1 MIFIDIGSLAET
13 IKQEIEDNTYNEI
26 TIRRYDGVVH
36 ITLTPVS
43 TIMKN
48 ALNISVNIFIDNNFN
63 VNCYLFI
70 MFNIFFR

>member
-1 MIFIDIGSLAET
+1 MAEI
-13 IKQEIEDNTYNEI
+13 IKPEVEDTTYKEI

-48 ALNISVNIFIDNNFN
+48 ALNISVSFINLWLNTMYNILTVF
-63 VNCYLFI
+63 
-70 MFNIFFR
+70 